1 MTPILPTNPGSE
13 NREWLETK
21 IGPFSGWE
29 KIPTNPNP
37 GFETR
42 EWPYNRTYIFSISMI
57 AALGGLMFGYDWVVI
72 GGAELFYEK
81 FFGLTSAFLVGW
93 AMSSALIG
101 ALVGAM
107 FSGVLSDKLGR
118 KPLLLFSGFLFVV
131 TSIGTGLSSYFP
143 MFIANR
149 LLGGVAIG
157 IASNLSPLYIAEIA
171 PAAMR
176 GRLVSVNQLT
186 IALGVMAAQ
195 IANWII
201 AKPMPEGTTIHQ
213 IPFDSWNV
221 QCGWRWMFGVTAV
234 PAVVFFVSMFL
245 APESPR
251 WLAKK
256 GRPDKAREVL
266 QKIGGADYAEESV
279 NDINATLVNEIDKVD
294 LRELLEP
301 KMLKVLLVG
310 VVLAVFQQWCGIN
323 VIFQYGSRIFADA
336 GYAVS
341 GILFS
346 IVITGVVGVLM
357 TFVAIGTV
365 DRWGRRALMLSGALG
380 LAVIYLFTGW
390 AYHSGLKGIVPV
402 SLVVAAIACYCYSLA
417 PITWVILSEIFPN
430 RIRGAAMS
438 VSVVALWLGNFLLSQ
453 TFPSMYKSL
462 GLANCFWVYAGIC
475 FCGFLFIWKRLP
487 ETKGKSLEQ
496 IERELVD

>member
-1 MTPILPTNPGSE
+1 MAPEI
-13 NREWLETK
+13 RE
-21 IGPFSGWE
+21 GPF
-29 KIPTNPNP
+29 
-37 GFETR
+37 
-42 EWPYNRTYIFSISMI
+42 NRTYIFGVSLV

-81 FFGLTSAFLVGW
+81 YFKLSTAFQIGW
-93 AMSSALIG
+93 AMSSALVG
-101 ALVGAM
+101 ALVGAL
-107 FSGVLSDKLGR
+107 FAGGLSDKYGR
-118 KPLLLFSGFLFVV
+118 KPLLLFSGFLFVA
-131 TSIGTGLSSYFP
+131 TSIGTGLAPSYLV
-143 MFIANR
+143 FITSR

-157 IASNLSPLYIAEIA
+157 IASNLSPLYIAELA

-176 GRLVSVNQLT
+176 GKLVSMNQLT
-186 IALGVMAAQ
+186 IALGVVAAQ
-195 IANWII
+195 MVNWLIAQ
-201 AKPMPEGTTIHQ
+201 PTSPGTTVDQ

-221 QCGWRWMFGVTAV
+221 QSGWRWMFGVTAA
-234 PAVVFFVSMFL
+234 PAAVFFLSMFF

-256 GRPDKAREVL
+256 GRSARARIVL
-266 QKIGGADYAEESV
+266 EKIGGSDYADASLK
-279 NDINATLVNEIDKVD
+279 DIEATLVNEVDRVD
-294 LRELLEP
+294 LRELLDP

-341 GILFS
+341 GILFN
-346 IVITGVVGVLM
+346 IVITGIVAVLM

-365 DRWGRRALMLSGALG
+365 DRWGRRVLMLSGALG

-390 AYHSGLKGIVPV
+390 AYHLGLKGVVPV
-402 SLVVAAIACYCYSLA
+402 ALVVAAIACYCYSLA
-417 PITWVILSEIFPN
+417 PITWVILSELFPN

-453 TFPSMYKSL
+453 TFPKMYQSL
-462 GLANCFWVYAGIC
+462 GLAKCFWVYAAIC
-475 FCGFLFIWKRLP
+475 FLGFLFIWKRLP
-487 ETKGKSLEQ
+487 ETKGKTLEE

>member
-1 MTPILPTNPGSE
+1 MTPTIISAVTGDDRDAKF
-13 NREWLETK
+13 NRA
-21 IGPFSGWE
+21 
-29 KIPTNPNP
+29 
-37 GFETR
+37 
-42 EWPYNRTYIFSISMI
+42 YIFAIALT

-81 FFGLTSAFLVGW
+81 YFHLASALQIGW

-101 ALVGAM
+101 ALAGAL
-107 FSGVLSDKLGR
+107 FAGTLSDKLGR
-118 KPLLLFSGFLFVV
+118 KPLLVLSGLLFVV
-131 TSIGTGLSSYFP
+131 TSIGTGLAPNFL
-143 MFIANR
+143 FFVANR

-171 PAAMR
+171 PANMR

-195 IANWII
+195 IANWLI
-201 AKPMPEGTTIHQ
+201 AQPTLPGTTVDQ

-221 QCGWRWMFGVTAV
+221 QTAWRWMFGVTAV
-234 PAVVFFVSMFL
+234 PAAIFFIAMFFV
-245 APESPR
+245 PESPR

-256 GRPDKAREVL
+256 GRSEKSLKVL
-266 QKIGGADYAEESV
+266 EKIGGAAYAERSV
-279 NDINATLVNEIDKVD
+279 KDIEATLVNEIDKVH
-294 LRELLEP
+294 LRELLAP
-301 KMLKVLLVG
+301 KMLKILLLG

-346 IVITGVVGVLM
+346 IVITGVVAVLM
-357 TFVAIGTV
+357 TFVAIATV
-365 DRWGRRALMLSGALG
+365 DHWGRRGLMLSGAFG
-380 LAVIYLFTGW
+380 LTLIYLATGW
-390 AYHSGLKGIVPV
+390 AYHEHIKGLVPV
-402 SLVVAAIACYCYSLA
+402 ILVVAAIACYCCTLA

-430 RIRGAAMS
+430 RIRGGAMS

-453 TFPSMYKSL
+453 TFPVMYEKL
-462 GLANCFWVYAGIC
+462 GLANCFWVYAAIC
-475 FCGFLFIWKRLP
+475 LAGFLFIFFKLP
-487 ETKGKSLEQ
+487 ETKGKTLEQ

>member
-1 MTPILPTNPGSE
+1 MTPIYRASQSSAAGD
-13 NREWLETK
+13 W
-21 IGPFSGWE
+21 PFKRG
-29 KIPTNPNP
+29 
-37 GFETR
+37 
-42 EWPYNRTYIFSISMI
+42 YIFSISMI

-81 FFGLTSAFLVGW
+81 YFALTSAFQVGW

-107 FSGVLSDKLGR
+107 FSGGLSDKFGR
-118 KPLLLFSGFLFVV
+118 KPLLLFAGFLFVV
-131 TSIGTGLSSYFP
+131 TSIGTGLAASFP
-143 MFIANR
+143 LFIASR

-171 PAAMR
+171 PASMR
-176 GRLVSVNQLT
+176 GRLVSLNQLT

-195 IANWII
+195 VANWAI
-201 AKPMPEGTTIHQ
+201 AKPMPLGISIDQ
-213 IPFDSWNV
+213 IPLDSWNV
-221 QCGWRWMFGVTAV
+221 QTGWRWMFGVTAL
-234 PAVVFFVSMFL
+234 PAVVFFIAMFF

-251 WLAKK
+251 WLVKK
-256 GRPDKAREVL
+256 SRSDRARGVL
-266 QKIGGADYAEESV
+266 AKIGGSAYAEDCV
-279 NDINATLVNEIDKVD
+279 TDIEATLVNEIDRVD
-294 LRELLEP
+294 LRELLQP

-341 GILFS
+341 GILFN

-357 TFVAIGTV
+357 TFVAIATV
-365 DRWGRRALMLSGALG
+365 DRWGRRGLMLSGAIG

-390 AYHSGLKGIVPV
+390 AYHAGLKGVVPV
-402 SLVVAAIACYCYSLA
+402 ALVVAAIACYCYSLA

-453 TFPSMYKSL
+453 TFPKMYQSL
-462 GLANCFWVYAGIC
+462 GLANCFWVYAAIC
-475 FCGFLFIWKRLP
+475 FCGFIFIWKRLP
-487 ETKGKSLEQ
+487 ETKGKTLEQ